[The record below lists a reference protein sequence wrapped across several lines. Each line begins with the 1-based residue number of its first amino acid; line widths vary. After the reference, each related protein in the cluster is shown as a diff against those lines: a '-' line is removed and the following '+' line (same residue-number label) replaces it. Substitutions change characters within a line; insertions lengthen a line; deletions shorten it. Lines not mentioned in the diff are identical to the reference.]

1 MEAILP
7 VLNKMQLFSNPSG
20 SKKSL
25 FVSTADVLSLRGT
38 DKTFMSYPIKNNL
51 LSVYSANETEMT
63 SFLENLAPKN
73 KDSVFVGELSA
84 SSDEPA
90 KLGQVSQ
97 LDTLNNK
104 LRSSGIEILNPK
116 DFANINS
123 RLNILEAQFNSRLA
137 AIALDQALE
146 ANEPIELNL
155 EPQSF
160 GKIKVTA
167 MFEKSGLDVR
177 LLSDNNAA
185 LSILRSSEAIL
196 SQILEQNGVKL
207 ANYSAEMSFG
217 GNSNDGSSN
226 QNASQHNK
234 GPLSEE
240 LITNDQKRNDEN
252 DVDDT
257 HLLDMLA

>member
-1 MEAILP
+1 
-7 VLNKMQLFSNPSG
+7 
-20 SKKSL
+20 
-25 FVSTADVLSLRGT
+25 
-38 DKTFMSYPIKNNL
+38 
-51 LSVYSANETEMT
+51 
-63 SFLENLAPKN
+63 
-73 KDSVFVGELSA
+73 
-84 SSDEPA
+84 
-90 KLGQVSQ
+90 
-97 LDTLNNK
+97 

-234 GPLSEE
+234 DPLSEE